1 VKTPSVKHNRIQDKM
16 KCKFCAGIDFELFQG
31 FFYCTSCGTENQQ
44 QDFVYQR
51 FQDSDSNEEEDYPD
65 TESSDSSSAE
75 SSENEEDENVD
86 TSTLSDTNE
95 NFNGEEND
103 QNIQSAPH
111 LTPESPHLLYLAGLE
126 NSDTEENDREI
137 DQ

>member
-1 VKTPSVKHNRIQDKM
+1 MKTPPSVKHKRIQDKKM
-16 KCKFCAGIDFELFQG
+16 ECKFCTGRDFELFQG

-44 QDFVYQR
+44 QDFVYER

-65 TESSDSSSAE
+65 TESSGSSAE
-75 SSENEEDENVD
+75 NSENEELKKGDENVD

-103 QNIQSAPH
+103 QNIQSAP
-111 LTPESPHLLYLAGLE
+111 
-126 NSDTEENDREI
+126 
-137 DQ
+137 

>member
-1 VKTPSVKHNRIQDKM
+1 M
-16 KCKFCAGIDFELFQG
+16 KCKFCTGIDFELFQG

-65 TESSDSSSAE
+65 TESIDSSAE
-75 SSENEEDENVD
+75 NSENEELKKGDENVD